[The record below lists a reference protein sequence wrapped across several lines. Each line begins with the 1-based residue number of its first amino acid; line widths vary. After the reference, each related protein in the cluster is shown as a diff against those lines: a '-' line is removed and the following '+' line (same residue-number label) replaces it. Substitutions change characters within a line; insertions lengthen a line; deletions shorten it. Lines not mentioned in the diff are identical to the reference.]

1 MAIASDITH
10 SEYTQVDDMRIP
22 ILLAVAVLTVSACD
36 DQGPFERAGEEV
48 DEAFENARAGG
59 ETLGNRLD
67 DAADDVRRST
77 EDALERAREGV
88 EDAADELEN
97 R

>member
-1 MAIASDITH
+1 
-10 SEYTQVDDMRIP
+10 MRSL
-22 ILLAVAVLTVSACD
+22 ILLALAMLTLSACD

-48 DEAFENARAGG
+48 DETIENARAGG

-67 DAADDVRRST
+67 DAADDVRQSA
-77 EDALERAREGV
+77 EDVAERVRQGV
-88 EDAADELEN
+88 EDTADELEE